1 MSVAILAYCT
11 VFFSACEGLDVP
23 LHQYSVSEWNLSG
36 LDLLQLTSRDLEK
49 LGVHKIGHQELI
61 LEAVEKLCSLV
72 SLCVRTSMMF
82 TLSHEVD
89 FTVSDFTVWHL
100 YTNSDSRQNQNI
112 QQLQPVLYKSYLD
125 CSKINNSWVH
135 CLYSACMFILKCFCN
150 LILVIRF
157 LFIKEMMVWMCFCCN
172 QISTV
177 TMQSLQP
184 SAINTP
190 LLWSVIFFFHPVC
203 RPLIKSSSLSS
214 FREGV

>member
-11 VFFSACEGLDVP
+11 VFFLLVKVWMFPCISI
-23 LHQYSVSEWNLSG
+23 QSLSG
-36 LDLLQLTSRDLEK
+36 TCQVWICSSWPPGTWKSWEFTRSGTRSSFWKLWRNSALWWVCVWEHPWCLLSVMK
-49 LGVHKIGHQELI
+49 LW
-61 LEAVEKLCSLV
+61 LC
-72 SLCVRTSMMF
+72 
-82 TLSHEVD
+82 H
-89 FTVSDFTVWHL
+89 FTVGHL

-135 CLYSACMFILKCFCN
+135 CLYLACIFLLKCFCN

-190 LLWSVIFFFHPVC
+190 LLWSVIFFPILFAVPN
-203 RPLIKSSSLSS
+203 
-214 FREGV
+214 